1 MQKHVDELIIDDE
14 IEEAIDN
21 YVREAIKEADN
32 ENEIIPP
39 KPDVPPGYT
48 AVWSKLHSPDGKR
61 RWLIKKKISI
71 AGKKRKRGEDMEDD
85 EQGPKKKR
93 QYIRRAA
100 APVVASAAA
109 QVIPPINKLLEVENR
124 ALKEELKKQT
134 QRADELHRAL
144 MISIENS
151 VKGR

>member
-1 MQKHVDELIIDDE
+1 MQKHEEELIIDDE

-21 YVREAIKEADN
+21 YARAAIREAIESSSED

-39 KPDVPPGYT
+39 KPYVPPGHT
-48 AVWSKLHSPDGKR
+48 AVWSKLHSPNGKR
-61 RWLIKKKISI
+61 RWWIKKKMSI
-71 AGKKRKRGEDMEDD
+71 AGKKRKRGEEDD
-85 EQGPKKKR
+85 EQEPKKKR
-93 QYIRRAA
+93 QYIRRPV
-100 APVVASAAA
+100 APVVAPVA
-109 QVIPPINKLLEVENR
+109 PINKLLEAENKS
-124 ALKEELKKQT
+124 LKEEVKKLT